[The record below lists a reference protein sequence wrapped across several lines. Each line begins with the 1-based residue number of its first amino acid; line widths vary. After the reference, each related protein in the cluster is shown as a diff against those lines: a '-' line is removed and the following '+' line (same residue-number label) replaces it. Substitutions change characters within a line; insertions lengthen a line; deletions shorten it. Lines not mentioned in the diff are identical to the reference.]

1 MLFPYTQRED
11 GVQYQERDFM
21 PDDRELLL
29 EAAEG
34 GQSGRELQ
42 EYRKKAQKLEEHQ
55 RRLQRLQE
63 AAESAE
69 GAEKDKIT
77 EKLRK
82 TEKSILNAEAALRK
96 MEATPQLKR
105 ELEKATA
112 AAVFDCLLCARGAVF
127 GFD

>member
-1 MLFPYTQRED
+1 MTFLP
-11 GVQYQERDFM
+11 
-21 PDDRELLL
+21 ELIHRTRLHAGRQG
-29 EAAEG
+29 AAAG
-34 GQSGRELQ
+34 GRGGRQGGRELQ

-55 RRLQRLQE
+55 RRLQQLQE

-69 GAEKDKIT
+69 GAEKGKIT

-105 ELEKATA
+105 ALEKATA
-112 AAVFDCLLCARGAVF
+112 AAVFDCLPCERGAVF